1 MPKKENRK
9 GQKGIRIRNKV
20 IVNVNTG
27 RRPTNVRQVPRQPPS
42 SGSFPKVM
50 ILQPQPQIQPQNL
63 LQPQQQPQQVLELN
77 RQLQS
82 EREQSSQQIQNLEN
96 IVRSQNQNLE
106 AINKKLAVQFENRS
120 RGQQE
125 RRTPQPG
132 FEKTSGSSSSSSS
145 SSGRERQRESTV
157 DAMNRLIREPTIPP
171 LENPKQEKLI

>member
-106 AINKKLAVQFENRS
+106 SVH
-120 RGQQE
+120 
-125 RRTPQPG
+125 
-132 FEKTSGSSSSSSS
+132 TSTK
-145 SSGRERQRESTV
+145 RIQIFT
-157 DAMNRLIREPTIPP
+157 NY
-171 LENPKQEKLI
+171 